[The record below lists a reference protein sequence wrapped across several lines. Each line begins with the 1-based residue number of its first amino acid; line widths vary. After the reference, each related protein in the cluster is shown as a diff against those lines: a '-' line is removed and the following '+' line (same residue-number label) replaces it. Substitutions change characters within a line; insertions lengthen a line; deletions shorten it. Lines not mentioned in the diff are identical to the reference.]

1 MCACVRH
8 VCTYMRVYAIRTPR
22 DVKMASVSDA
32 ARALR
37 FFCAEQKEERSRV
50 GDGDRDA
57 VGRRRCRRQRRRR
70 GRERARSTSFGPAS
84 RISLR
89 DTRQRMRFAARE
101 SRSERGRG
109 PGARK
114 ATGPRAGI
122 CGARS
127 PRDRKRAALA
137 LRRRREPSR
146 RRERTGVDEL
156 TLLVK
161 CGYRGTS
168 YCAAT
173 TMRTMTMDL
182 REVVFSV
189 GKIGPTLSSGRL
201 AAGIDYERDR
211 PANRRRVN
219 PPNSRPQQ

>member
-1 MCACVRH
+1 
-8 VCTYMRVYAIRTPR
+8 MRVYAIRTPR

-57 VGRRRCRRQRRRR
+57 VGRRRRRRQRRR

-146 RRERTGVDEL
+146 GRERAGVDEL